1 MFAWFQNRRRE
12 RIRARPLPEDWTAV
26 LEGLPVYRRLPEA
39 DRAELRG
46 HVQVLLEEKR
56 FEGCGG
62 LELTDRVRVT
72 IGGQAAI
79 LLLHRD
85 TDYYPQLESILVYPH
100 AYTAR
105 SEHHL
110 DDYLIEEGTEIREGE
125 SWYRG
130 AIVLSWED
138 VQRGASGEKK
148 GQNVVFHEFAHQLD
162 DESGVADGTPV
173 LKEHH
178 QWRKWVRVF
187 QSEYESLQ
195 EAGDEGR
202 GTVLDPYGSE
212 SPAEFFA
219 VATECFFER
228 SHDLHH
234 RHGELYDQLRTFYE
248 QDPARW

>member
-1 MFAWFQNRRRE
+1 M
-12 RIRARPLPEDWTAV
+12 LED
-26 LEGLPVYRRLPEA
+26 LPVYRRLPEA

-62 LELTDRVRVT
+62 LKLTDRIRVT
-72 IGGQAAI
+72 IAGQAAI

-85 TDYYPQLESILVYPH
+85 RDYYPQLESILVYPH
-100 AYTAR
+100 AYRAP
-105 SEHHL
+105 SERQL
-110 DDYLIEEGTEIREGE
+110 DDYLVEEGTEIREGE

-138 VQRGASGEKK
+138 VQRCARGEKK

-173 LKEHH
+173 LENYHR
-178 QWRKWVRVF
+178 WRQWVRVF

-195 EAGDEGR
+195 EAADEGR
-202 GTVLDPYGSE
+202 RTVLDPYGSE

-219 VATECFFER
+219 VVTECFFE
-228 SHDLHH
+228 SPHDLQR
-234 RHGELYDQLRTFYE
+234 RHGELYGQLQSFYR
-248 QDPARW
+248 QDLARCRRSNNQEPRVCYGGGASTEPCIF